1 MAPELSGEI
10 FLFCL
15 HLLHLLH
22 LLHRLKAE
30 LALGKWV
37 QF

>member
-22 LLHRLKAE
+22 RLKAE

-37 QF
+37 QI